1 MCFLTGTDDI
11 VEADKI
17 LRSDT
22 EKWGQGFIIKD
33 GITLWNMFHN
43 KYKDISHGNKFNIS
57 NT

>member
-43 KYKDISHGNKFNIS
+43 KI
-57 NT
+57 